1 MASENMKIA
10 ALGRPFTL
18 GMLYDA
24 RKDKLIAGL
33 TLWDGKT
40 LQENTLESSQ
50 HSSAFQISASDS
62 IESKSSLLDVEA
74 SLKASFLGGLIEVGG
89 SAKYLNDT
97 KKFKNQSRVTCQYK
111 ATTNFKQLSI
121 THLLT
126 MDTEQAD
133 LIKKGFATHVVTG
146 ILYGAKAFFV
156 FDSEKLEASNVQDI
170 QGHMEAVVKKIPS
183 LDIEGKLDIKLTDE
197 EKNTTEKFSC
207 KFYGDF
213 ILESNPATFV
223 DAVKTY
229 VELPKLLGENG
240 ENSVPLMV
248 WLMPL
253 KNLDSGAA
261 ELMSGISVGLVR
273 KAQDALED
281 LKEIE
286 MRCNDSLDDRVVEDF
301 PQIHKDLSSF
311 KKNCNYYTSYLEQI
325 MGKKFPLI
333 RKGKEDESSVEQ
345 VFEDR
350 HGSPFSHDKLSE
362 WLDHKEREINIIRF
376 CVGMMEGAEIVHS
389 QSELDR
395 EVLAAGVEHA
405 VCFVFTSLES
415 ADPCFDEM
423 NNYVDTLMLGST
435 TEVPWYY
442 SDEVLTKMREKAEEV
457 HNLAKALKNFPQ
469 VRFFIASIANEK
481 YTGATIY
488 HYKDGYRVTDDF
500 TKPEIPPVEEITD
513 RTDLMWYAC
522 DLTLDPDTANRRL
535 TLSEGNKKA
544 TWGSWQYYPDH
555 PERFDEQYQVLCSEG
570 LTGRHYW
577 EVEWSISFLVKLV
590 IGAAYKSIQ
599 RKGDSSQSRLGD
611 NAISWALLQYPL
623 FMFLK
628 HTVEIWH
635 NGKLKEIPFPSGCS
649 RVGVYLDWPAGTL
662 SFYRVCSNTLSHLHT
677 FHTTFT
683 EPLHPGFFVVGPS
696 YAYLCPFE

>member
-24 RKDKLIAGL
+24 RKDKLIPGV

-40 LQENTLESSQ
+40 LQENTSESSQ

-111 ATTNFKQLSI
+111 ATTNFKQLSMA
-121 THLLT
+121 HLLT

-133 LIKKGFATHVVTG
+133 LIEKGFATHVVTG

-156 FDSEKLEASNVQDI
+156 FDSEKLEASSVQDI

-183 LDIEGKLDIKLTDE
+183 LDIEGEADINLNDE
-197 EKNTTEKFSC
+197 EKALTEKFSC

-253 KNLDSGAA
+253 KNLDPKAA

-286 MRCNDSLDDRVVEDF
+286 MRCNDSLDDGVAEHF
-301 PQIHKDLSSF
+301 SQIHKDLSSF
-311 KKNCNYYTSYLEQI
+311 KKSCNYYTSHLQQI

-333 RKGKEDESSVEQ
+333 REGKEDESSVEQ

-350 HGSPFSHDKLSE
+350 HGSPFSH
-362 WLDHKEREINIIRF
+362 WLVQYLTPGLF
-376 CVGMMEGAEIVHS
+376 C
-389 QSELDR
+389 
-395 EVLAAGVEHA
+395 
-405 VCFVFTSLES
+405 
-415 ADPCFDEM
+415 
-423 NNYVDTLMLGST
+423 
-435 TEVPWYY
+435 
-442 SDEVLTKMREKAEEV
+442 
-457 HNLAKALKNFPQ
+457 
-469 VRFFIASIANEK
+469 
-481 YTGATIY
+481 
-488 HYKDGYRVTDDF
+488 
-500 TKPEIPPVEEITD
+500 
-513 RTDLMWYAC
+513 
-522 DLTLDPDTANRRL
+522 
-535 TLSEGNKKA
+535 
-544 TWGSWQYYPDH
+544 
-555 PERFDEQYQVLCSEG
+555 QVL
-570 LTGRHYW
+570 Y
-577 EVEWSISFLVKLV
+577 
-590 IGAAYKSIQ
+590 
-599 RKGDSSQSRLGD
+599 
-611 NAISWALLQYPL
+611 
-623 FMFLK
+623 
-628 HTVEIWH
+628 
-635 NGKLKEIPFPSGCS
+635 
-649 RVGVYLDWPAGTL
+649 
-662 SFYRVCSNTLSHLHT
+662 
-677 FHTTFT
+677 
-683 EPLHPGFFVVGPS
+683 
-696 YAYLCPFE
+696 